1 MSAPTAKIV
10 LLGVLGNAALAL
22 IKGVAGVFGHSYA
35 LIADAIE
42 STTDVFSSLLLYLG
56 LRVANQPPDANHPYG
71 HGRAESLATFLT
83 VAFLLASA
91 GIITYK
97 SIAHI
102 ITPHKNPAP
111 FTLIVLIAVV
121 GVKEG
126 LYRYYQRKSGETASS
141 ALEAEA
147 WHHRS
152 DALTS
157 FAAFLGIS
165 ISLIMGKGWES
176 ADDWAALAAAAIIT
190 YNAWRIFRPAL
201 ADIMDEDRFDALR
214 QRIESIAKAEA
225 GVHGVQECLVRK
237 MGSEYHIDLRLLVG
251 NGQTIETLCE
261 LKPARPPARARAIPA
276 AHFHRMRLLPGL
288 SAPRVVAYCSQKK
301 GGVIP
306 PLVLRASR

>member
-1 MSAPTAKIV
+1 MPTPPPPHETPAAKIV

-22 IKGVAGVFGHSYA
+22 IKGVAGGFGHSYA

-71 HGRAESLATFLT
+71 HGRAESLATFIT

-190 YNAWRIFRPAL
+190 YNTWRIFRPAL

-251 NGQTIETLCE
+251 QGQTIETLCE
-261 LKPARPPARARAIPA
+261 LKRR
-276 AHFHRMRLLPGL
+276 
-288 SAPRVVAYCSQKK
+288 
-301 GGVIP
+301 
-306 PLVLRASR
+306 LRAHLHAQEPYLRRIFIECDCCPVCPHRES

>member
-1 MSAPTAKIV
+1 MPTPPPPHETPTAKIV

-22 IKGVAGVFGHSYA
+22 IKGIAGVFGHSYA

-126 LYRYYQRKSGETASS
+126 LYRYYQRQSGETASS

-214 QRIESIAKAEA
+214 QRIESIAKAGA
-225 GVHGVQECLVRK
+225 CMACRNAWCARWAASTTSTCASWSATGRRLKRSANSSAACAPTCTRKSHTCGAFSSNATAARSVR
-237 MGSEYHIDLRLLVG
+237 
-251 NGQTIETLCE
+251 T
-261 LKPARPPARARAIPA
+261 
-276 AHFHRMRLLPGL
+276 
-288 SAPRVVAYCSQKK
+288 
-301 GGVIP
+301 
-306 PLVLRASR
+306 ASRSVSQPI